1 MHRIAVIWL
10 ALYWLLL
17 YCSDLQF
24 IRSAIRTINVICIVL
39 KFVLHYN
46 AVAFIVMYCIWQD
59 MVTIDH
65 PERAYSGV
73 DVDDVDYD
81 KYPDM
86 ANIKFMHADM
96 QPGDCLYIPYKL

>member
-1 MHRIAVIWL
+1 
-10 ALYWLLL
+10 
-17 YCSDLQF
+17 
-24 IRSAIRTINVICIVL
+24 
-39 KFVLHYN
+39 
-46 AVAFIVMYCIWQD
+46 MYCIRQD